1 MYRKASFYVAL
12 IFTLCLVQ
20 LNASAQTDENRQK
33 VDILLKEAKTQM
45 EAGDYAAANLTFR
58 KMLALKAILPDDVS
72 YLFAETLFYIG
83 QYQNS
88 QNLLK
93 RYMELT
99 GIQGNYYQQSKELE
113 ALLQE
118 KLVSNKTCDLCNAF
132 GYRLAPCTEC
142 EGSGSE
148 ISPCNFCRGKGVNH
162 CLSCDGEG
170 VTIKYSALGEK
181 TYNTCTK
188 CEGKGFHAC
197 TLCKGAKEIET
208 YCSTCFGD
216 GMKSTTIV
224 CNHLPHNNHE

>member
-1 MYRKASFYVAL
+1 MYTNAYLFV
-12 IFTLCLVQ
+12 TLCLTLWFVQ
-20 LNASAQTDENRQK
+20 APAWAQTDDNRQK
-33 VDILLKEAKTQM
+33 VESLLNEAKEHM
-45 EAGDYAAANLTFR
+45 NKADYASANLAFR
-58 KMLALKAILPDDVS
+58 KMLSLKAILPDDVS
-72 YLFAETLFYIG
+72 YLFAETLFHIG

-99 GIQGNYYQQSKELE
+99 GVQGNYYQQSKELD

-118 KLVSNKTCDLCNAF
+118 KLVSNKTCKLCNAF

-142 EGSGSE
+142 EGSGTE
-148 ISPCNFCRGKGVNH
+148 ISTCYFCRGQGVNH
-162 CLSCDGEG
+162 CLACEGEG

-181 TYNTCTK
+181 TYNTCSK

-197 TLCKGAKEIET
+197 TLCKGAKEMET

-216 GMKSTTIV
+216 GMKSTSVV
-224 CNHLPHNNHE
+224 CDHLPHNNHE